1 MKVLKEK
8 NINSIPEEVQY
19 ILDSHIKFCKEID
32 FSFFLFSFWVVSLF
46 LLDIKIPNLMIL
58 NNFHVVNISIFQ
70 KYYKCIYS

>member
-19 ILDSHIKFCKEID
+19 MLDRHIKFCKEID
-32 FSFFLFSFWVVSLF
+32 FSFILFSFWVVSLF

-58 NNFHVVNISIFQ
+58 NNFHVVNINIF
-70 KYYKCIYS
+70 